1 MTETTESSPAAAPV
15 ALARDRG
22 GALSVP
28 VVAAIF
34 TTLLVLGVALGLAI
48 HASYVGFARVAAYHV
63 PPDATLV
70 VRWDVEKVGLFEPT
84 RRFLLPLL
92 DEAHAPAPAAS
103 VAPER
108 RSPLVALLPSTG
120 PVKATPPGR
129 RDHFAEESGSM
140 IARDLRE
147 VLVAFGPADGDWAI
161 VLGAAFPKGDVV
173 AALGRTFAREGWPWR
188 ELGHDRLV
196 SPGGAA
202 VGRAEDG
209 ALVLASSVARL
220 DAVLPVRE
228 VLPEIPRVGAGSLLL
243 RNRPTGLPPGGA
255 ALLGGLG
262 HFETITGSA
271 NFGSPLPIELT
282 LHYDERL
289 PAGSSSEI
297 HAVLAALL
305 GDDLRRLEGVYGPI
319 KFLPGVL
326 PANRR
331 DITVS
336 ILVDDMALERAA
348 KRVSEAVE
356 KALAA
361 EPARE

>member
-1 MTETTESSPAAAPV
+1 MTEVAEKPPAAPPATLAP
-15 ALARDRG
+15 DRG
-22 GALSVP
+22 GALSFP

-34 TTLLVLGVALGLAI
+34 ATLLVLGVALGIVI
-48 HASYVGFARVAAYHV
+48 HRSYVGFARVAAYHV

-92 DEAHAPAPAAS
+92 DEVHAPPPTPS
-103 VAPER
+103 VAPEH

-120 PVKATPPGR
+120 PVKTTPPGR
-129 RDHFAEESGSM
+129 RDRFAAESGSM

-147 VLVAFGPADGDWAI
+147 VLVAFGPADGDWAL

-173 AALGRTFAREGWPWR
+173 AALGRALAKEGWPWR

-209 ALVLASSVARL
+209 AFVLASSVARL

-228 VLPEIPRVGAGSLLL
+228 VLPEIARVGAGSLLL
-243 RNRPTGLPPGGA
+243 QNRPTGLPPGGA
-255 ALLGGLG
+255 GLLSRLG
-262 HFETITGSA
+262 HFETIAGSA
-271 NFGSPLPIELT
+271 RFGSPLPIELT
-282 LHYDERL
+282 LHYDEPL
-289 PAGSSSEI
+289 SPGSSSEI
-297 HAVLAALL
+297 HAVLATLL
-305 GDDLRRLEGVYGPI
+305 GDDLARLERVYGPI
-319 KFLPGVL
+319 KFLPGLL

-331 DITVS
+331 SVTLS
-336 ILVDDMALERAA
+336 LLLDDMALERAA
-348 KRVSEAVE
+348 KHAAEAVE
-356 KALAA
+356 KALAK
-361 EPARE
+361 EPVRE